1 MTHKN
6 FFTKLLLLLLCLLLL
21 VSCTN
26 VVMPTPE
33 VSEESTEGSKTESQ
47 IFEELLSQLPSVE
60 NSEVE
65 EITGQPLTILTP
77 DETVFLGDESAAGS
91 VKNALVNRNNLLL
104 SAYQMEVGIVT
115 VPEEEI
121 AEVLTAAME
130 TGVAAGDLL
139 CYSAKTTASLFAAG
153 LLQDVKQLP
162 YFDLNASCIDPVAAE
177 DLTYRGEVYALPDPS
192 ARSSDEM
199 FVVYYDR
206 DLVEKAGLTRPEVL
220 VQNGSWT
227 YEAFQTY
234 FETVAEKVMTSTSH
248 DLGKDIFGYS
258 SPNNKELLPYLLW
271 SCSRDSL
278 FTYDENGM
286 LSFPYEKDSLLE
298 AVAAQREIY
307 DSPGLYPLDGE
318 EAHKAFL
325 TGRLGFLVERLEYLK
340 ELYAKGSRSYG
351 ILPMPKKEGATRYSC
366 PVTTAGR
373 VLSAPKLMNNP
384 AKTGLGLSALCT
396 AGGLLIREAE
406 KETYVSLYSADNDQ
420 SCMLEMILDSQ
431 YFDFATVFGVC
442 DPSVSGLTTELLAYV
457 MVDDSS
463 RLASLIRHGKED
475 LAVYLEK
482 LEAILH
488 PPVDI
493 PAEETSGEASA

>member
-1 MTHKN
+1 MTHKK
-6 FFTKLLLLLLCLLLL
+6 FFTKLLILSLCALLL

-33 VSEESTEGSKTESQ
+33 VSAPGEESKTESQ
-47 IFEELLSQLPSVE
+47 IIEGILSQLPSVE

-91 VKNALVNRNNLLL
+91 VQNALVNRNNLLL
-104 SAYQMEVGIVT
+104 SAYQMEVGVVT
-115 VPEEEI
+115 IPEEEI
-121 AEVLTAAME
+121 AEVLASAVE
-130 TGVAAGDLL
+130 SGVAAGDLL

-162 YFDLNASCIDPVAAE
+162 YFDLNASCIDPVSAM
-177 DLTYRGEVYALPDPS
+177 DLAYRGEVYALPDPS
-192 ARSSDEM
+192 AQSSDEA
-199 FVVYYDR
+199 FVVFYDR
-206 DLVEKAGLTRPEVL
+206 DLVEKAGLPRPELL

-227 YEAFQTY
+227 YETFQTY
-234 FETVAEKVMTSTSH
+234 CETVAEKVMSSTSH

-258 SPNNKELLPYLLW
+258 SPNNDDLLPYLLW
-271 SCSRDSL
+271 SCGRDSL
-278 FTYDENGM
+278 LVYDENGM
-286 LSFPYEKDSLLE
+286 LSFPYEKETLLE
-298 AVAAQREIY
+298 AIAVQRGIY
-307 DSPGLYPLDGE
+307 DSQSRYPLDGE
-318 EAHKAFL
+318 DAHKAFMA
-325 TGRLGFLVERLEYLK
+325 GRLGFLVERLDYLK

-396 AGGLLIREAE
+396 AGGLLIRRAE
-406 KETYVSLYSADNDQ
+406 KETYISLYSADNDQ
-420 SCMLEMILDSQ
+420 SCMLEIILDSQ
-431 YFDFATVFGVC
+431 YFDFSTAFGGC
-442 DPSVSGLTTELLAYV
+442 DPSISGLTTELLAYV

-463 RLASLIRHGKED
+463 RLSSLIRHGKED

-482 LEAILH
+482 LETVLH
-488 PPVDI
+488 PVIDI
-493 PAEETSGEASA
+493 PGEESQGEG